1 MPALSFITPAFYSRC
16 WRKDTP
22 HQLLDEFAALYFLR
36 KRFLSEIF
44 TLFDMEESAAQQKL
58 KKYWL
63 MTEKA
68 LTLAKIAA
76 EDKNSKE
83 YKAAADFLLMAKNYL
98 SDSKHF
104 AKKGDALTA
113 IAAVSYA
120 HAWLDAGARLGLFKV
135 DNSSNL
141 FTVD

>member
-1 MPALSFITPAFYSRC
+1 MATANKANSNI
-16 WRKDTP
+16 
-22 HQLLDEFAALYFLR
+22 
-36 KRFLSEIF
+36 
-44 TLFDMEESAAQQKL
+44 ESAADKKLQKYL
-58 KKYWL
+58 A

-68 LTLAKIAA
+68 LTLVKIAA
-76 EDKNSKE
+76 IDKSSKGYE
-83 YKAAADFLLMAKNYL
+83 SAADFLQMAKDYL

-104 AKKGDALTA
+104 YSKGDVLTA

-135 DNSSNL
+135 DNSSDL